1 MHKLIESCSYES
13 LILLSSN
20 LGQAFTLKST
30 SMEMACYNKF
40 YLSGSNCGRLM
51 KVFE

>member
-1 MHKLIESCSYES
+1 MHKLTESCSYES
-13 LILLSSN
+13 LISLSTN

-30 SMEMACYNKF
+30 SLEMACYNKF
-40 YLSGSNCGRLM
+40 YPSGSNCGCLM